1 MQFRLLGPLEV
12 WAGDERIN
20 LGGAKQRALLALLLL
35 NANRTVRRTQ
45 VVDWLWDTAPPRTAG
60 DLVHEYVSRLR
71 RALRRCGASDPSPQ
85 RLLTHA
91 SGYVLRVMP
100 EELDLDRFERLVEQ
114 AQQRMAARDLE
125 LASGMLRQALE
136 LWRGPALANL
146 PSGLAVDAE
155 RARLEEGRLVALED
169 RIEADLGVGR
179 HAGLVGE
186 LEALVSTQPLRER
199 LRAQLM
205 LALYRSG
212 RQAEALSV
220 YQAAWRLLAADYG
233 LEPGTRLRELEQAI
247 LRDEPALH
255 DLTIDAGRS
264 SAPLRPPQPIPRELP
279 SSIAEFTGR
288 APELELL
295 TQLLDATTTE
305 ARPVVISAID
315 GMGGIGKSAL
325 AIQAANQL
333 AERFPDGQLYVNLH
347 GATPGHTPLS
357 PLDALGQLLRSM
369 GLDPAAVPAKAEEAA
384 VRWRSLA
391 AGRRLLLLL
400 DNAHNAAQVR
410 TLLPGSPTCAV
421 MVTSRHVLSAL
432 DGVRLLH
439 LGLLA
444 HEDALELLGRICG
457 RHRVAAE
464 PAAAAEVVRW
474 SGRLPLAIRIAG
486 ARLAARPAWPVSEL
500 ADRLADATR
509 RLDDLTVEGLAV
521 RAAFDVSLQALQRSP
536 DLVDQAAA
544 AAFGLLSLPDGPDLE
559 VAAAARLL
567 GQPPSDTETL
577 LERLV
582 DTHLLETPWPGR
594 YRFHDLVRLYARQD
608 AASRHGEPER
618 LDALTRLFGFYT
630 ATAWRTLALIR
641 PGDRRLAGAAPQ
653 WTHGGRQFSD
663 LRTAL
668 AWLEAERSNLLATIA
683 QAAGLVPGI
692 PAELAGQLALA
703 LHGFFSVGS
712 YWQDCIAANQ
722 TALHLALRTGDDV
735 AQAFAHNDLG
745 VAYEALG
752 RYQEALASHHQSL
765 TISRA
770 RGDRKGQAASLGNL
784 GRVYER
790 LGRYPEAI
798 TSLRDSLAINRA
810 LGDRRGQAVNLGNF
824 GTVYERMGRYQEAD
838 NSLGESLA
846 LFRELGERHAVPS
859 ILNDI
864 GRVHERSGRYQD
876 AITVLEDSLAICRE
890 LGDRGDEAV
899 GLHNLGRVYNGLE
912 QYQKAITCHQDS
924 LGLFRQ
930 LSHPH
935 HQVEALRDLG
945 DALLGAGR
953 SQEACA
959 TWQEALVICEAM
971 RIPETAEIRQRLAG
985 PRVEAPMNRV

>member
-71 RALRRCGASDPSPQ
+71 RALRLCGASDPSPQ

-91 SGYVLRVMP
+91 CGYELRVMP
-100 EELDLDRFERLVEQ
+100 EELDLYRFERLVEQ
-114 AQQRMAARDLE
+114 AHQVMAAGDLE
-125 LASGMLRQALE
+125 LASGMLRQALG
-136 LWRGPALANL
+136 LWRGAVLANL
-146 PSGLAVDAE
+146 PSSLAVDAE
-155 RARLEEGRLVALED
+155 GARLEELRLTVLED
-169 RIEADLGVGR
+169 RIDTDLGVGR
-179 HAGLVGE
+179 HAELVSE
-186 LEALVSTQPLRER
+186 LEALVSAQPLRER

-212 RQAEALSV
+212 RQPEALGV
-220 YQAAWRLLAADYG
+220 YQAARRLLAADYG
-233 LEPGTRLRELEQAI
+233 LEPGSRLRELEQAI
-247 LRDEPALH
+247 LCDEPALH
-255 DLTIDAGRS
+255 NLTSNAGRLS
-264 SAPLRPPQPIPRELP
+264 LRSRAPQPIPRELP
-279 SSIAEFTGR
+279 SPIAEFTGR
-288 APELELL
+288 TRELQLL
-295 TQLLDATTTE
+295 AQLLDATNTT
-305 ARPVVISAID
+305 AGRPVVISAID
-315 GMGGIGKSAL
+315 GMGGIGKSTL

-357 PLDALGQLLRSM
+357 PRDALGQLLRSM
-369 GLDPAAVPAKAEEAA
+369 GLEPAAVPAKAEEAA

-410 TLLPGSPTCAV
+410 PLLPGGLTCAV
-421 MVTSRHVLSAL
+421 VVTSRHVLSAL
-432 DGVRLLH
+432 DGARLLH

-444 HEDALELLGRICG
+444 HDDALELLGRICG
-457 RHRVAAE
+457 QQRVAAE
-464 PAAAAEVVRW
+464 PAAAAEVVGW
-474 SGRLPLAIRIAG
+474 CGRLPLAIRIAG

-521 RAAFDVSLQALQRSP
+521 RAAFDVSLQTLQRSP
-536 DLVDQAAA
+536 DPVDQAAA
-544 AAFGLLSLPDGPDLE
+544 AAFGLLSVPDGPDLE
-559 VAAAARLL
+559 VTAAARLL
-567 GQPPSDTETL
+567 DQPEPITQTL

-594 YRFHDLVRLYARQD
+594 YRFHDLVRLHARQHATGQQVHD
-608 AASRHGEPER
+608 DQ

-630 ATAWRTLALIR
+630 ATAWGTLALIR

-653 WTHGGRQFSD
+653 WIRGGRQFQD
-663 LRTAL
+663 VRTAL
-668 AWLEAERSNLLATIA
+668 AWLEAERNNLLAAIS

-692 PAELAGQLALA
+692 PAELAIQLAWA

-722 TALHLALRTGDDV
+722 TALHLALRTGDGV

-765 TISRA
+765 TISRT

-784 GRVYER
+784 GRVYQR
-790 LGRYPEAI
+790 LGRYREAI
-798 TSLRDSLAINRA
+798 ISLRDSLAINRA

-838 NSLGESLA
+838 NSLQESLA
-846 LFRELGERHAVPS
+846 LFTELGERHAVPS

-864 GRVHERSGRYQD
+864 GRVHERSRRYQD
-876 AITVLEDSLAICRE
+876 AITVLQDSLAICRE

-899 GLHNLGRVYNGLE
+899 SLHNLGRVYNGLE

-930 LSHPH
+930 LHHPH

-953 SQEACA
+953 AQEACV
-959 TWQEALVICEAM
+959 TWQEALVICEALQ
-971 RIPETAEIRQRLAG
+971 IPETVELRQRLTG
-985 PRVEAPMNRV
+985 PAC